1 MVDEHFI
8 NGVGAASFAGK
19 RIRRDLYIK
28 ENNNRRSNNKEL
40 FVKFQSDNRSLIES
54 IQLRIDGVERC
65 YKDGG

>member
-1 MVDEHFI
+1 MADVHF